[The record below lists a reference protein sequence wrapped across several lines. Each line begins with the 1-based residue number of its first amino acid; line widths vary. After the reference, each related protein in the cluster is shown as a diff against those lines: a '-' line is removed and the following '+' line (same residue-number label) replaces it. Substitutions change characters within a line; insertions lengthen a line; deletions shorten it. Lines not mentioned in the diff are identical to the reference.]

1 MKGAENMD
9 ISNISTVSAAINSL
23 NNSSL
28 PEDIGVALTKKAL
41 DTNNGNSQ
49 SLIKMMDNLNP
60 NLGKNINTKA

>member
-23 NNSSL
+23 NKSSL